1 MNLSEIHYPRTLQE
15 LMLLLERER
24 NVQIVAGG
32 TTFGCI
38 QTSRYLSFEPSIVY
52 VHHIP
57 ELRSIHKTERMIS
70 FGAAC
75 TLSELEHVY
84 PFEHEQAKNLLHAI
98 GTPAVRNIATIG
110 GHLMYERRFLS
121 LWALLACLDAELE
134 FRTASK
140 ASTKNIWYL
149 ADETGLPLLEPG
161 RLLTRIRIPLQS
173 IDHLFIQRIGGS
185 VFPYGDGACLVS
197 AATIDRRTIS
207 NFKLVIAGARAYRN
221 YDAEQRII
229 AAPHP
234 LPARIMQTVMRMYA
248 ESLRK
253 TNFWNVEVLLPL
265 ISEALEGIQRSTV

>member
-1 MNLSEIHYPRTLQE
+1 MNLSEIYFPRSFQE

-24 NVQIVAGG
+24 HVQIVAGG

-38 QTSRYLSFEPSIVY
+38 QTSRYLTFEPSIVY
-52 VHHIP
+52 IQQIP

-84 PFEHEQAKNLLHAI
+84 PFEHGQARKLLHTI

-110 GHLMYERRFLS
+110 GHIMYGKRFLS
-121 LWALLACLDAELE
+121 LWALLACFDAELE
-134 FRTASK
+134 FRAFSK
-140 ASTKNIWYL
+140 TNTKNIWYS
-149 ADETGLPLLEPG
+149 ADENGLPAIESG

-173 IDHLFIQRIGGS
+173 VDHLFIQRIGGV
-185 VFPYGDGACLVS
+185 VFPNGDGGYLIS
-197 AATIDRRTIS
+197 AATINRRTIS
-207 NFKLVIAGARAYRN
+207 NFKLVIAGPRAYRD

-253 TNFWNVEVLLPL
+253 TNFWNVELILPL
-265 ISEALEGIQRSTV
+265 ISQALEALQRSTE